1 MKQWTEEEL
10 INDGNRLRNAEITNV
25 SLNFK
30 DHGVLTLDLT
40 LSDGGWGVVFGG
52 YVLGHGY
59 LGSENFKGSKAG
71 LEAIMR
77 IMDVVGVD
85 DLIEMK
91 GKHVRVAMKGLGHSV
106 KIIGKMNGL
115 ITKVSLMIKSRRNQ
129 VEYRNFNRTAHCRP

>member
-1 MKQWTEEEL
+1 MKEWSEKSLAAEGYKL
-10 INDGNRLRNAEITNV
+10 MNAEITCV

-40 LSDGGWGVVFGG
+40 LSGGGCGVVFGG

-91 GKHVRVAMKGLGHSV
+91 GKHVRVATKGLGHSV
-106 KIIGKMNGL
+106 KIIGNF
-115 ITKVSLMIKSRRNQ
+115 IKDEWFDYESFFDDKKQEESN
-129 VEYRNFNRTAHCRP
+129 

>member
-40 LSDGGWGVVFGG
+40 LSGGGWGVVFGG

-59 LGSENFKGSKAG
+59 LGSENFEGSKAG

-91 GKHVRVAMKGLGHSV
+91 GKHVRVATKGLGHSV
-106 KIIGKMNGL
+106 KIIGNF
-115 ITKVSLMIKSRRNQ
+115 IKDEWFDYESFFKDEKPPF
-129 VEYRNFNRTAHCRP
+129 VEE

>member
-1 MKQWTEEEL
+1 MKIWTEEEL

-40 LSDGGWGVVFGG
+40 LSGGGWGVVFGG
-52 YVLGHGY
+52 YVLGRGY
-59 LGSENFKGSKAG
+59 LGAKNFVGYASG

-85 DLIEMK
+85 DLTEMK
-91 GKHVRVAMKGLGHSV
+91 GEHVRVATKGLGDSV
-106 KIIGKMNGL
+106 KIIGNF
-115 ITKVSLMIKSRRNQ
+115 IKDEWFDYGSFFDDKKQEESN
-129 VEYRNFNRTAHCRP
+129 